1 MGDFSPDTKRVF
13 LLLRQA
19 GLDEEGAYTLV
30 QEIEAMAG
38 RTVVAE
44 IRALQAEIR
53 GQRAMIWALIG
64 ILGAAVCGGLAAL
77 VLQVAK

>member
-1 MGDFSPDTKRVF
+1 MIDFSPDTKRVF
-13 LLLRQA
+13 LLLRQV
-19 GLDEEGAYTLV
+19 GLGEEEAYTLV

-38 RTVVAE
+38 RAIIAE

-53 GQRAMIWALIG
+53 GQRAIIWTLVG

-77 VLQVAK
+77 VLQATK